1 MLKTRYITIALMI
14 MLALSISAFMAITL
28 AYQQFPIGLRNLYE
42 LGTYL
47 PAVEQLQTWF
57 CATVLAFIAIL
68 PDMFVKVQCDWSEFA
83 TGNAVISQCPTG
95 NGEKVSSSSKFE
107 PGQAF
112 NAALAQLP
120 SILVLWG
127 IHCVNGSFLQ
137 VARNAKTMAK
147 AYREGTT
154 AYVVNQ

>member
-57 CATVLAFIAIL
+57 CATVLAFMALL

-83 TGNAVISQCPTG
+83 TENAVISQCHLFSG
-95 NGEKVSSSSKFE
+95 Y
-107 PGQAF
+107 
-112 NAALAQLP
+112 
-120 SILVLWG
+120 
-127 IHCVNGSFLQ
+127 CVNT
-137 VARNAKTMAK
+137 ARMPHRKWGESK
-147 AYREGTT
+147 
-154 AYVVNQ
+154 QQ

>member
-57 CATVLAFIAIL
+57 CATVLAFMALL

-83 TGNAVISQCPTG
+83 TGNALISLSHLFSRYSVKTTTMPHRKW
-95 NGEKVSSSSKFE
+95 EKTK
-107 PGQAF
+107 Q
-112 NAALAQLP
+112 
-120 SILVLWG
+120 
-127 IHCVNGSFLQ
+127 
-137 VARNAKTMAK
+137 
-147 AYREGTT
+147 
-154 AYVVNQ
+154 